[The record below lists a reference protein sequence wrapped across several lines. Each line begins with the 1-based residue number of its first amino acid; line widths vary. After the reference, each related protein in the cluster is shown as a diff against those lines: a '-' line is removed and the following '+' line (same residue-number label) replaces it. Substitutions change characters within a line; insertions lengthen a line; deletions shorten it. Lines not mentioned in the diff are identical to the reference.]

1 MFTLAQIQAAHAQVK
16 SGADFPAYIK
26 ALKQLGV
33 LHYET
38 FVTDDHTTYTG
49 ATHEVT
55 SPASSITRTITSP
68 SQPEAFKTILKNH
81 QEGKTDYP
89 TFCQQC
95 AETGIEKWQVSLESM
110 TCTYVDCNHN
120 EILVEG
126 IPS

>member
-1 MFTLAQIQAAHAQVK
+1 MFTLSQIQTAHAQVK
-16 SGADFPAYIK
+16 SGADFPGYIQ

-33 LHYET
+33 LRYTT
-38 FVTDDHTTYTG
+38 FVTDGHTAYVGT
-49 ATHEVT
+49 AHEVT
-55 SPASSITRTITSP
+55 SPTHGAIRTIASP

-81 QEGKTDYP
+81 QQGQTDYP

-95 AETGIEKWQVSLESM
+95 AETGIEKWIVSLEEM
-110 TCTYVDCNHN
+110 TCTYFDVANN